1 MIKPR
6 LYFVYIKRS
15 NMKKDTLPIRIY
27 RFYLEGFKEM
37 TLGKTLWFIIL
48 VKLFIMFVIL
58 KIFFFPKYLG
68 QFDTKTEKQ
77 EYVSNEL
84 IERAITP

>member
-1 MIKPR
+1 
-6 LYFVYIKRS
+6 
-15 NMKKDTLPIRIY
+15 
-27 RFYLEGFKEM
+27 M
-37 TLGKTLWFIIL
+37 TWGKTLWFIIL

-58 KIFFFPKYLG
+58 KIFFFPRFLG
-68 QFDTKTEKQ
+68 RFDTSNEKQ